1 MNLDDLKVI
10 RNEERRSRRLTA
22 LKHNFYSEF
31 KEYVDSLKKSVDPQK
46 KDELENAL
54 LVADAIYDK
63 RAAKI
68 IKLAALA
75 AKGHKED
82 VSLVEAEVK
91 IYDTVY
97 SVFTNYRDF
106 LLAQQELKEKDSSQS
121 SAAGKANN
129 NQTIAQPLL
138 EGAPFPVKLD
148 DTSVKQHQTG
158 KRSQRLND
166 FNEDVRQNAGL
177 SEAYHDERTLIQ
189 EHNNMRYLHVRVLT
203 DIPTFIGLD
212 GKNYKLGEG
221 ETVFLPEG
229 NAKALS
235 DRNIAI
241 IVGDKLED
249 AKEGQVHLS
258 GVRKA
263 HHSRS

>member
-22 LKHNFYSEF
+22 LKNDFYSEF
-31 KEYVDSLKKSVDPQK
+31 KEYVDSLRNSEDPQK

-82 VSLVEAEVK
+82 VSLADAEVQ

-97 SVFTNYRDF
+97 DVFTSYHDC
-106 LLAQQELKEKDSSQS
+106 LLAQKESEEGGPRS
-121 SAAGKANN
+121 SAALRDENHRVAL
-129 NQTIAQPLL
+129 ALS
-138 EGAPFPVKLD
+138 EEESSSVKLD
-148 DTSVKQHQTG
+148 EIRVEHKVDQGTEI
-158 KRSQRLND
+158 QRLID
-166 FNEDVRQNAGL
+166 FDGEAQKNADANEAR
-177 SEAYHDERTLIQ
+177 HDERTLIR
-189 EHNNMRYLHVRVLT
+189 EHENMRYLQVRVLA

-212 GKNYKLGEG
+212 GENYKLGKG
-221 ETVFLPEG
+221 ETVLLPEG
-229 NAKALS
+229 NAQALS
-235 DRNIAI
+235 DRHIAI
-241 IVGDKLED
+241 IIGDKLED
-249 AKEGQVHLS
+249 AEEGQVDMS